1 MSAVAWLK
9 SELERQGIP
18 YKELHHF
25 EAYTAQTVAEREHVP
40 AHRVAKVVIV
50 MADGRPVELIL
61 PANRCVML
69 DRVRGLLGAGDVR
82 LATEEEMARYF
93 NDCEVGAIPPFRHWG
108 NVDVL
113 MDASMK
119 VDGNILFQAGT
130 HCDAIHVAFEDWFRM
145 VNPRVEH
152 FSEPALAMMR

>member
-1 MSAVAWLK
+1 
-9 SELERQGIP
+9 
-18 YKELHHF
+18 
-25 EAYTAQTVAEREHVP
+25 
-40 AHRVAKVVIV
+40 
-50 MADGRPVELIL
+50 
-61 PANRCVML
+61 
-69 DRVRGLLGAGDVR
+69 
-82 LATEEEMARYF
+82 
-93 NDCEVGAIPPFRHWG
+93 
-108 NVDVL
+108 